1 MWKIP
6 IQPYCESSQ
15 VSEVQFW
22 NCICQNSRTC
32 KKSSDA
38 PVKKKSNGYILVKC
52 FQERTEQHTLC
63 SVSKAEIS
71 SVQVFCTEVSVDK
84 FNHLSKLHLQFE
96 SFSTWGGANPLLCAK
111 ANLSEHIQ
119 KKLSLLNLTL
129 VSFPMVRL
137 TRGQEGKSTWSKL
150 LTSLFLHTYSH
161 KPLPSADSAGESL
174 HFRSQP
180 KHVLNLN
187 KFGRY
192 WEAHLILN

>member
-1 MWKIP
+1 MWKTP

-15 VSEVQFW
+15 VSELQFW
-22 NCICQNSRTC
+22 NYICQNSCTC

-38 PVKKKSNGYILVKC
+38 TVKKKSNGYILVKC
-52 FQERTEQHTLC
+52 FQERIEQHTLF
-63 SVSKAEIS
+63 SVPKAEIS
-71 SVQVFCTEVSVDK
+71 SAQVLCTEVSVDK

-96 SFSTWGGANPLLCAK
+96 SFSTCSGANPLLCAK

-129 VSFPMVRL
+129 VSFLMVRL
-137 TRGQEGKSTWSKL
+137 TRGQEEKSMWSKL
-150 LTSLFLHTYSH
+150 LTSLFPHTYSP
-161 KPLPSADSAGESL
+161 KPLPSADPAGDSL